1 MDLAFLCPNVFMLLQ
16 GYPDAPLSPPTDVR
30 PAMKRQVCISM
41 KIYKFTTV
49 LARTIQHR
57 HELILKKMVMQMS
70 LIQISSYHSKITL
83 RLQNSNPTLQLLVDL
98 NQNSQTKVLPS
109 QLICTVWT
117 AASITL
123 SFKW

>member
-70 LIQISSYHSKITL
+70 LIRISSYHSKITL

-109 QLICTVWT
+109 QLI
-117 AASITL
+117 
-123 SFKW
+123 

>member
-1 MDLAFLCPNVFMLLQ
+1 MLLQ
-16 GYPDAPLSPPTDVR
+16 GYLDAPLSPPTDVR

-41 KIYKFTTV
+41 KIYKFTIV

-70 LIQISSYHSKITL
+70 LIRISSYHSKITL

-109 QLICTVWT
+109 QLI
-117 AASITL
+117 
-123 SFKW
+123 